1 MSIEIKNNLDSQEQK
16 INNPKKTEQ
25 ETQKAVENVKKWI
38 DKAKEARN
46 MWNIETQVWPI
57 LERFWV
63 SEKDVNK
70 VVNILSKSWESFKNN
85 FIKKINLFW
94 KSGNKDFIIKEINRL
109 VWNKEDSQNKTE
121 IDKNKIEIDKNKTER
136 KALTKGFL
144 NFWNNKSNFFQKKI
158 WLLIYLVYNSKQE
171 RRFLSK

>member
-1 MSIEIKNNLDSQEQK
+1 MSIETKNNLDSQEQK
-16 INNPKKTEQ
+16 INKPKKTEQ
-25 ETQKAVENVKKWI
+25 ETQKAVDDVKQNI
-38 DKAKEARN
+38 SKAKEAHKSGD
-46 MWNIETQVWPI
+46 IETQVWPI
-57 LERFWV
+57 LEKFWI
-63 SEKDVNK
+63 SERDVNK
-70 VVNILSKSWESFKNN
+70 VVNILSKSWESFRNN

-121 IDKNKIEIDKNKTER
+121 IDKNEIEIDKNKTER
-136 KALTKGFL
+136 KALTKGFF
-144 NFWNNKSNFFQKKI
+144 NFWKNKSNFFQKKI

>member
-1 MSIEIKNNLDSQEQK
+1 MSIETKNNLDSQEQK
-16 INNPKKTEQ
+16 INKPKKTEQ

-109 VWNKEDSQNKTE
+109 VWNKEDNQNKT
-121 IDKNKIEIDKNKTER
+121 EIDKNKTER
-136 KALTKGFL
+136 KALTKGFF
-144 NFWNNKSNFFQKKI
+144 NFWKNKSNFFQKKI

>member
-1 MSIEIKNNLDSQEQK
+1 MWIEKQNSNESSEKQ
-16 INNPKKTEQ
+16 INKPKRTEQ

-109 VWNKEDSQNKTE
+109 VWNKEDNQNKTE
-121 IDKNKIEIDKNKTER
+121 IDKNEIEIDKNKTER
-136 KALTKGFL
+136 KALTKGFF
-144 NFWNNKSNFFQKKI
+144 NFWKNKSNFFQKKI